1 MKIILASKSGVRKK
15 IMEENKK
22 LNVNKKKSKFQLRL
36 EDAMKAN
43 QAAQRSKGKKK

>member
-1 MKIILASKSGVRKK
+1 
-15 IMEENKK
+15 MEENKK

-43 QAAQRSKGKKK
+43 QAAKKSKGKRK